1 METVDT
7 YCLLP
12 EDADM
17 AVALERLFRFAG
29 ERYHDGSVDHPIGS
43 GREAATTFAKLM
55 RNGDAVRMTE
65 SRIDGTQGGW
75 LYRLEDGAA
84 VIGLSGDA
92 AIPGEVFRRKL
103 RQAIPGGQCCTV
115 GDQPPPMNRGE
126 FQRMTG
132 GRGSRRAG

>member
-12 EDADM
+12 DNANLAQVLD
-17 AVALERLFRFAG
+17 RLFRFKG
-29 ERYHDGSVDHPIGS
+29 VVFHDVDVDHPIGS
-43 GREAATTFAKLM
+43 GREAAEAFARHM
-55 RNGDAVRMTE
+55 RNGDAVRLTE
-65 SRIDGTQGGW
+65 SSIDGTRGGW

-84 VIGLSGDA
+84 VVGLSGDA

-115 GDQPPPMNRGE
+115 GDQPPPMNRPE
-126 FQRMTG
+126 FQRASG
-132 GRGSRRAG
+132 GRSSRRAG